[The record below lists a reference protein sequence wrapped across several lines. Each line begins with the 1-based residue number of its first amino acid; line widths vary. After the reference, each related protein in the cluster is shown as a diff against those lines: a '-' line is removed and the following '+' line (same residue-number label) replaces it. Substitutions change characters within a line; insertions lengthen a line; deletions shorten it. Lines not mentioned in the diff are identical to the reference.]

1 MSAPVAIVVGAV
13 IIAAAV
19 ALTSHW
25 SIEPVSG
32 RVGAF
37 RLNRW
42 TGDVVWCG
50 FTGNAIPSYLDC
62 RAEDWQ
68 AVGPKPQDAR

>member
-1 MSAPVAIVVGAV
+1 MNALAILAGALL
-13 IIAAAV
+13 IAAAI

-32 RVGAF
+32 RVGAL

-42 TGDVVWCG
+42 TGEVVWCG
-50 FTGNAIPSYLDC
+50 FTAVTTPSYLDC
-62 RAEDWQ
+62 RPDDW
-68 AVGPKPQDAR
+68 VSVPPKQ

>member
-1 MSAPVAIVVGAV
+1 MNVPAAILAGALF
-13 IIAAAV
+13 IAAAI

-25 SIEPVSG
+25 SVEPVSG

-50 FTGNAIPSYLDC
+50 FTGNATPSYLDC
-62 RAEDWQ
+62 RAEDW
-68 AVGPKPQDAR
+68 KPVDAAKP